1 MLKCCKKSLERI
13 MRCMVAYFWA
23 KLGPNCPF
31 ALKKDFLRKL
41 ANVVFV
47 YLCASDTTTIQEKI
61 FRADHKI

>member
-13 MRCMVAYFWA
+13 MRCMVAY
-23 KLGPNCPF
+23 F